1 MTSVRSVA
9 KVAASTLALCS
20 ISFSLMAQSP
30 AAAAPPPRG
39 RMAMPGMAGLAGLPA
54 QLNQPIA
61 GKPFTATATVSY
73 GQGQSSTV
81 QMARDAGGRTYLRAT
96 LPARAG
102 ASGANAAGESAAGV
116 NKSGEPGP
124 VEVTIIADPVAHKQ
138 YTIFPAAKN
147 IEVRPLRPPRAAGSM
162 GSGMMGRGM
171 MGMGRGTTTTL
182 GTQNIAGQQAQ
193 GLKTEMNVPAR
204 GNRPA
209 MSMTREV
216 WRSAT
221 LGVVLKA
228 EMSGPG
234 NRQMSFAVQTLK
246 TGAPQAALFQLPA
259 GYTLQAAPERGLL
272 GRRGSRSGFRPTP
285 PRG

>member
-1 MTSVRSVA
+1 MRSA
-9 KVAASTLALCS
+9 RLSGLCAASVLAALP
-20 ISFSLMAQSP
+20 FFLLGQAP
-30 AAAAPPPRG
+30 AAVPDG
-39 RMAMPGMAGLAGLPA
+39 RAMRPGMMGRGIMGVPGLAGLPS
-54 QLNQPIA
+54 QLDEPIP
-61 GKPFTATATVSY
+61 GKPFTATAELSY
-73 GQGQSSTV
+73 GQGQTSTV
-81 QMARDAGGRTYLRAT
+81 HMARDAEGRTYLNAT
-96 LPARAG
+96 LPPRPQV
-102 ASGANAAGESAAGV
+102 SGADAGSNAANSAGQQ
-116 NKSGEPGP
+116 
-124 VEVTIIADPVAHKQ
+124 VTVITDPVAHKQ
-138 YTIFPAAKN
+138 YTIFPNAKN
-147 IEVRPLRPPRAAGSM
+147 IAVRTLRPVAGRR
-162 GSGMMGRGM
+162 GAGR

-182 GTQNIAGQQAQ
+182 GTQKIAGQEAQ